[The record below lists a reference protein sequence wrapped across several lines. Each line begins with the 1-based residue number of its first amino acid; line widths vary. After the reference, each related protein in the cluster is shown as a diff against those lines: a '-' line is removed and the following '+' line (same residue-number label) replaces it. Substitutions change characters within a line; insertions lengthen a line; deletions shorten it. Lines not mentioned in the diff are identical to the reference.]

1 MKVQELFEMPELR
14 DWEIDPVKA
23 GWVDD
28 KPTYNSF
35 STFERQYD
43 DLQNSSLYIDGEKAI
58 IGLAKKHVSCVAYI
72 KTFKPNSNEQTLQVI
87 TRIQFYYPR
96 PLSNHLPSDIIN
108 PLQVQKVY
116 TIEPYKGDGIASFL
130 YALLAKEGFTII
142 SDKVQYLGGKELW
155 KHMAREAKLNDYTI
169 HIWNEISGYVKD
181 EATGSIIEYDSK
193 NIDDAIIWKKTG
205 IGQKTL
211 LILKS
216 K

>member
-1 MKVQELFEMPELR
+1 MKVKELFEMPELR
-14 DWEIDPVKA
+14 DWEIDPVQA

-35 STFERQYD
+35 STFERQYN

-72 KTFKPNSNEQTLQVI
+72 KAFKPNSNEQVLQVI
-87 TRIQFYYPR
+87 SRIQFYYPR
-96 PLSNHLPSDIIN
+96 PISNLPKDIVN

-116 TIEPYKGDGIASFL
+116 TIDAYRGDGIASFL
-130 YALLAKEGFTII
+130 YATLAKEGFTIV
-142 SDKVQYLGGKELW
+142 SDRVQYLGGKELW
-155 KHMAREAKLNDYTI
+155 KHMAREANLSDYSI
-169 HIWNEISGYVKD
+169 HIWSEETGYLKDNSSG
-181 EATGSIIEYDSK
+181 EIIEYDIK
-193 NIDDAIIWKKTG
+193 NIDDAIIWKKSG